1 MTLKGRVSP
10 FGNPRIK
17 ACSQLPTAYRS
28 VPRPSSP
35 LGAKAST
42 RCPCQTLDRFSHKP
56 IQTRPKHP
64 PRDKPKAAAE
74 QSPDETMTAVKSLAF
89 LSPAIQ
95 ASKSRSVPSRT
106 SQTPRQPAGSPIHI
120 SNKTRP
126 EDRNSVPKTLR
137 TFSLAYRASR
147 TLRPCHAGYR
157 LAGSS
162 HRIPRSSRPKAG
174 SAKKTA
180 CRAVAA
186 TCPPSLLRSSGA
198 TAFSLTS
205 LRSISCEG
213 WWSRTGSN
221 RRPEACKATALP
233 TELRPRSTGADAPGL
248 RSSATQAALPLGR
261 SSSRT

>member
-95 ASKSRSVPSRT
+95 ASKSRPLL
-106 SQTPRQPAGSPIHI
+106 
-120 SNKTRP
+120 P
-126 EDRNSVPKTLR
+126 EKP
-137 TFSLAYRASR
+137 
-147 TLRPCHAGYR
+147 
-157 LAGSS
+157 
-162 HRIPRSSRPKAG
+162 
-174 SAKKTA
+174 
-180 CRAVAA
+180 
-186 TCPPSLLRSSGA
+186 
-198 TAFSLTS
+198 
-205 LRSISCEG
+205 
-213 WWSRTGSN
+213 
-221 RRPEACKATALP
+221 
-233 TELRPRSTGADAPGL
+233 RPRANPQAHRFTYPTIPG
-248 RSSATQAALPLGR
+248 RKTKPPYSQAAQTQKEQRAENKNTQKGETLVPR
-261 SSSRT
+261 R

>member
-64 PRDKPKAAAE
+64 PKPKGLKPIQE

-95 ASKSRSVPSRT
+95 ASKSRPLLSEKPGPRANPQAHRFT
-106 SQTPRQPAGSPIHI
+106 YPTIPGQTISPQDETAIRP
-120 SNKTRP
+120 TRP
-126 EDRNSVPKTLR
+126 NPKRAKGGKPKTPK
-137 TFSLAYRASR
+137 RAKRLSQDAEYFFFGLSR
-147 TLRPCHAGYR
+147 FAHLEAVSRR
-157 LAGSS
+157 LSPRWELPAK
-162 HRIPRSSRPKAG
+162 PRSNRPRAG
-174 SAKKTA
+174 SA
-180 CRAVAA
+180 
-186 TCPPSLLRSSGA
+186 
-198 TAFSLTS
+198 
-205 LRSISCEG
+205 
-213 WWSRTGSN
+213 
-221 RRPEACKATALP
+221 
-233 TELRPRSTGADAPGL
+233 
-248 RSSATQAALPLGR
+248 
-261 SSSRT
+261 

>member
-64 PRDKPKAAAE
+64 PQATGSKTQSPKPIQE

-95 ASKSRSVPSRT
+95 ASKSRTVPSRT
-106 SQTPRQPAGSPIHI
+106 SKTSRQPAGSPIHI

-126 EDRNSVPKTLR
+126 DGRNANAQKGETL
-137 TFSLAYRASR
+137 F
-147 TLRPCHAGYR
+147 
-157 LAGSS
+157 
-162 HRIPRSSRPKAG
+162 PRR
-174 SAKKTA
+174 
-180 CRAVAA
+180 
-186 TCPPSLLRSSGA
+186 
-198 TAFSLTS
+198 
-205 LRSISCEG
+205 
-213 WWSRTGSN
+213 
-221 RRPEACKATALP
+221 
-233 TELRPRSTGADAPGL
+233 
-248 RSSATQAALPLGR
+248 
-261 SSSRT
+261 

>member
-64 PRDKPKAAAE
+64 PQATGSKTQSPKPIQE

-95 ASKSRSVPSRT
+95 ASKSRTVPSRT

-126 EDRNSVPKTLR
+126 KGRNSVPKTLN

-147 TLRPCHAGYR
+147 TLRPCHTGYR

-162 HRIPRSSRPKAG
+162 HRNRAQVGQRPVAQRKRPAEPEQRSVRL
-174 SAKKTA
+174 
-180 CRAVAA
+180 
-186 TCPPSLLRSSGA
+186 PP
-198 TAFSLTS
+198 
-205 LRSISCEG
+205 
-213 WWSRTGSN
+213 
-221 RRPEACKATALP
+221 
-233 TELRPRSTGADAPGL
+233 D
-248 RSSATQAALPLGR
+248 
-261 SSSRT
+261 

>member
-64 PRDKPKAAAE
+64 PRAIAQSRYKE

-95 ASKSRSVPSRT
+95 ASKSRLPLEKT
-106 SQTPRQPAGSPIHI
+106 QTPRQPAGSPIHI
-120 SNKTRP
+120 SNNPRPDDLATRRNPHTAKPPKPQKSKGRKTQTPKRAKRLSQDAELKGAQVGQRP
-126 EDRNSVPKTLR
+126 VAQRKWRFT
-137 TFSLAYRASR
+137 
-147 TLRPCHAGYR
+147 
-157 LAGSS
+157 GS
-162 HRIPRSSRPKAG
+162 
-174 SAKKTA
+174 
-180 CRAVAA
+180 
-186 TCPPSLLRSSGA
+186 
-198 TAFSLTS
+198 FFTS
-205 LRSISCEG
+205 L
-213 WWSRTGSN
+213 
-221 RRPEACKATALP
+221 
-233 TELRPRSTGADAPGL
+233 
-248 RSSATQAALPLGR
+248 
-261 SSSRT
+261 

>member
-64 PRDKPKAAAE
+64 PRANAQSRYKE

-95 ASKSRSVPSRT
+95 ASKSRLPLEKT
-106 SQTPRQPAGSPIHI
+106 QTPRQPAGSPIHI
-120 SNKTRP
+120 SNNPRPDDLATRRNPHTAKPPKPQKSKGRKTQTPKRAKLLSQDAEAFALSANTGP
-126 EDRNSVPKTLR
+126 RHLPGSGSPPAVVP
-137 TFSLAYRASR
+137 LA
-147 TLRPCHAGYR
+147 
-157 LAGSS
+157 
-162 HRIPRSSRPKAG
+162 
-174 SAKKTA
+174 
-180 CRAVAA
+180 
-186 TCPPSLLRSSGA
+186 
-198 TAFSLTS
+198 
-205 LRSISCEG
+205 
-213 WWSRTGSN
+213 
-221 RRPEACKATALP
+221 RRPHYVGRRKWPQVAQSAVGQTKTNHPEPAGRRMVEPDGIEP
-233 TELRPRSTGADAPGL
+233 TT
-248 RSSATQAALPLGR
+248 
-261 SSSRT
+261 

>member
-64 PRDKPKAAAE
+64 PKPEGQKPIQE

-95 ASKSRSVPSRT
+95 ASKSRPLLPEKPRSRANPQAHRFT
-106 SQTPRQPAGSPIHI
+106 YPTLPGRDDNRHTARPPKPIKSKGGKSKHP
-120 SNKTRP
+120 KG
-126 EDRNSVPKTLR
+126 RNSFPKTL
-137 TFSLAYRASR
+137 S
-147 TLRPCHAGYR
+147 
-157 LAGSS
+157 
-162 HRIPRSSRPKAG
+162 
-174 SAKKTA
+174 
-180 CRAVAA
+180 
-186 TCPPSLLRSSGA
+186 
-198 TAFSLTS
+198 
-205 LRSISCEG
+205 
-213 WWSRTGSN
+213 
-221 RRPEACKATALP
+221 
-233 TELRPRSTGADAPGL
+233 
-248 RSSATQAALPLGR
+248 
-261 SSSRT
+261 